1 VIAAIYARKSTDQNL
16 PDEEKSVTRQVE
28 HATAYAQRKGWTVA
42 PEHVYQDDG
51 ISGAE
56 FVKRPGFLALM
67 NALRPRPPFQVLIVM
82 EQSRLG
88 RSLDEVPY
96 ALKRI
101 TDAGVRVY
109 CYLTD
114 NEVKRESAADKFMIH
129 AIAFVDD
136 MAREQARERTRDALR
151 RKVERGHVA
160 GGLVYGYRN
169 VRGEGHVTRTIVIE
183 EAEVLRRIFREISAG
198 AGYLKVAQGL
208 NAGGIPGPR
217 GRGPWAASTIRAMI
231 FNPLYRGELVWGRT
245 RWADQG
251 GTKRK
256 LDVADTSTWVTVPA
270 PTLRI
275 IDEGLWKATH
285 ERLAQGRAVYMA
297 RTNGQTWGRPLNPT
311 ESKYLLTGLLRCGH
325 CGGGVH
331 VSRQSGRRGE
341 GLWLYY
347 VCARQRT
354 RGIPCPG
361 ALRVR
366 SSVVDE
372 AVLEDLGGKLMAP
385 ERITAAIRRAAAR
398 LTAKPDAGRGRRS
411 RLKGELRGLEQEIGR
426 YAEAIATA
434 GPLPSLLDALQGR
447 ERRRMALAGELGQL
461 DALERTAA
469 VVDDVAVTAELRALC
484 AEWRAL
490 LEEDPPIAQQI
501 VRRMLTD
508 RLTVERTPQ
517 GIRLRGM
524 ATFGPLVA
532 NIVLR
537 GEMVPPGEPDQ
548 ARLPFEGLLRAA

>member
-1 VIAAIYARKSTDQNL
+1 MIAAIYARKSTDQNL

-28 HATAYAQRKGWTVA
+28 HARAYAARKGWSVA
-42 PEHVYQDDG
+42 DAHVYADDG

-56 FVKRPGFLALM
+56 FMKRPGYLALM

-114 NEVKRESAADKFMIH
+114 SEVKRESAADKFMIH

-136 MAREQARERTRDALR
+136 MAREQSRERTRDALR
-151 RKVERGHVA
+151 RKVEHGHIA
-160 GGLVYGYRN
+160 GGLCYGYRN
-169 VRGEGHVTRTIVIE
+169 LRLSGHVEREIIPE
-183 EAEVLRRIFREISAG
+183 EAEVLRRIFRAITG
-198 AGYLKVAQGL
+198 GVGYLKVAQGL
-208 NAGGIPGPR
+208 NADGVPGPR
-217 GRGPWAASTIRAMI
+217 GSRAWAASTIRAMI

-256 LDVADTSTWVTVPA
+256 LDVKDSSAWVTVPA
-270 PTLRI
+270 PALRI
-275 IDEGLWKATH
+275 IDEELWKATH

-297 RTNGQTWGRPLNPT
+297 RTNGQSWGRPTNPT

-325 CGGGVH
+325 CGGGLH
-331 VSRQSGRRGE
+331 VSRQSGRRGQ

-366 SSVVDE
+366 TSLVDE
-372 AVLEDLGGKLMAP
+372 AVLEDLGGRLMAP
-385 ERITAAIRRAAAR
+385 ERMTAAIRRAAAR
-398 LTAKPDAGRGRRS
+398 LTAKPESGRTHRS
-411 RLKGELRGLEQEIGR
+411 RLKRELRELEQELGR

-434 GPLPSLLDALQGR
+434 GPLPSLLEALQRR
-447 ERRRMALAGELGQL
+447 ERRRAALEAELGQF

-484 AEWRAL
+484 AEWRA
-490 LEEDPPIAQQI
+490 PCS
-501 VRRMLTD
+501 RRIP
-508 RLTVERTPQ
+508 RSPSRSS
-517 GIRLRGM
+517 GGCSRS
-524 ATFGPLVA
+524 A
-532 NIVLR
+532 
-537 GEMVPPGEPDQ
+537 
-548 ARLPFEGLLRAA
+548 